1 VTVEIIYDSHAGGEE
16 IMPATDADATISR
29 DAARS
34 WIDRWDAQQQV
45 YLPDR
50 EDRFTAIIDV
60 VEEIAAR
67 PDPLVLDLGSG
78 PGSLSVRLLQR
89 LPRAT
94 VLAIDADPLTLA
106 LGRSAFGD
114 VTGLK
119 FCDLD
124 LRSAGWSTGLR
135 VDRAPDAAVSTTA
148 LHWLPQAA
156 LVALYAELSGL
167 LRPGGVLVNGDHLR
181 ADDAAP
187 RLQRLERA
195 LLERA
200 ERRRFPAGHA
210 ESWTD
215 WWAAAA
221 ADPALAALAAERAAR
236 AVDSE
241 HHGSPSGR
249 LSVHVQAL
257 RAAGFAEI
265 GTVWQRGENRVL
277 CGVLPG

>member
-1 VTVEIIYDSHAGGEE
+1 MIYASHVEGEE
-16 IMPATDADATISR
+16 LMSATDADATIDR

-34 WIDRWDAQQQV
+34 WIDRWDAQQQA

-50 EDRFTAIIDV
+50 EDRFTAIIDA
-60 VEEIAAR
+60 VEEIAER

-78 PGSLSVRLLQR
+78 PGSLAVRLLRR
-89 LPRAT
+89 LPQAT

-114 VTGLK
+114 VAGLEY
-119 FCDLD
+119 CDLD
-124 LRSAGWSTGLR
+124 LRSAGWSAGLR

-156 LVALYAELSGL
+156 LTALYAELAAL
-167 LRPGGVLVNGDHLR
+167 LRPGGVLLNGDHLR
-181 ADDAAP
+181 EDDAAP
-187 RLQRLERA
+187 VLQRLQRA
-195 LLERA
+195 LLERE

-210 ESWTD
+210 EGWTD

-221 ADPALAALAAERAAR
+221 IDPALAALAAERASR
-236 AVDSE
+236 AVESE
-241 HHGSPSGR
+241 HHGSPAGR
-249 LSVHVQAL
+249 LSVHVYAL
-257 RAAGFAEI
+257 QAAGFAEI

>member
-1 VTVEIIYDSHAGGEE
+1 VINQDE
-16 IMPATDADATISR
+16 
-29 DAARS
+29 ARR
-34 WIDRWDAQQQV
+34 WIERWDAQQQA

-60 VEEIAAR
+60 IEETAGR

-78 PGSLSVRLLQR
+78 PGSLSVRLLRR
-89 LPRAT
+89 LPHAT
-94 VLAIDADPLTLA
+94 VRAIDADPVTLA

-114 VTGLK
+114 VTGLE

-124 LRSAGWSTGLR
+124 LRSGGWSAGLR
-135 VDRAPDAAVSTTA
+135 LDRAPDAAVSTTA

-156 LVALYAELSGL
+156 LNSLYAELSAM
-167 LRPGGVLVNGDHLR
+167 LRPGGVLLNGDHLR
-181 ADDAAP
+181 EDDTAP
-187 RLQRLERA
+187 GLQRLQRA
-195 LLERA
+195 LLERG
-200 ERRRFPAGHA
+200 ERRRFPGGNP

-221 ADPALAALAAERAAR
+221 ADPALAALHADRAAR
-236 AVDSE
+236 AVESE
-241 HHGSPSGR
+241 HHGSPAGL

-265 GTVWQRGENRVL
+265 GTLWQRGENRVL
-277 CGVLPG
+277 CGILPG